1 MVERFHKDY
10 KNGMDSSFSLRFG
23 DLSWTTNPQ
32 SANQLAEL
40 GKRLNEGVQNVE
52 VGALN
57 QQVFDSIPQQHFE
70 EMRRLSKLGGVELSM
85 HAPLTDPAGFSQ
97 QGWQE
102 HQRNLAEQEFK
113 DVIDRAVDLDPKGG
127 MPVNFHSSGGGIPAV
142 IWEKKEEGVPEAKQ
156 MITAVNTQT
165 GEIKALA
172 REKMDWLNTDDKE
185 LTPERRLKSLNQTS
199 WDQEILNFM
208 SLKKQK
214 EEVERLKQE
223 WRIKYPEGREF
234 YRLEKAK
241 QQGRLLE
248 EEVPKWEALR
258 MQDESYNK
266 HKSEIDQNMM
276 SQLNSLYNDYVSC
289 WPEDKKK
296 DREHQMRLKQFGEI
310 KKRFKGAAE
319 LGEEFDKSWNK
330 WMNKNGKRDPTIVN
344 EEREKRR
351 NELNDKLIKKGLN
364 ISPEQVGNVL
374 MELKAPERYRPV
386 DDVAKEKAAETFSN
400 VAFHAY
406 KKHGKKAPL
415 VAIENVY
422 PEWTLSRA
430 DSLKGLVES
439 AKKKL
444 SEKLRSDKKL
454 KLSEREA
461 NAIAEKN
468 LGVTW
473 DVGHIN
479 QLRKYGYSK
488 KDIIEESKK
497 IAKHVKHL
505 HLTDNFGYSDSH
517 LSPGMGNVPIKEQVE
532 EIAKAGFKGKAVIE
546 GGGMFQQFQTNPI
559 PYAVE
564 GLDSPFYSYDQGPSW
579 TDVRDLYSSYMFGFG
594 DILPDQHFKSQG
606 AGFSMLPKELGGQG
620 AGDKGRFA
628 NQ

>member
-1 MVERFHKDY
+1 MVERFHKEYD
-10 KNGMDSSFSLRFG
+10 NGMDSSFSLRFG

-40 GKRLNEGVQNVE
+40 GKRLNEGVKNVE

-57 QQVFDSIPQQHFE
+57 QQVFDAIPKQHFQ
-70 EMRRLSKLGGVELSM
+70 EMRRLAELSGTELSM

-113 DVIDRAVDLDPKGG
+113 DVIDRAVELNPKGG
-127 MPVNFHSSGGGIPAV
+127 APVNFHSSGGGIPAV
-142 IWEKKEEGVPEAKQ
+142 IWEKKEEGVPEARQ

-172 REKMDWLNTDDKE
+172 RQKINFLSTAAEE
-185 LTPERRLKSLNQTS
+185 YTPEQRLDSLNKNS

-208 SLKKQK
+208 SLKQQK
-214 EEVERLKQE
+214 EEVGHLKHK
-223 WRIKYPEGREF
+223 WRTESPEGREL
-234 YRLEKAK
+234 YRLEKLREK
-241 QQGRLLE
+241 GRLARE
-248 EEVPKWEALR
+248 EALMLR
-258 MQDESYNK
+258 ALQAQDKSYEK
-266 HKSEIDQNMM
+266 HKAEIDQNMM
-276 SQLNSLYNDYVSC
+276 SQLNSLYNDYASC
-289 WPEDKKK
+289 SSEDAKKGRKYQETMEQFKQIKDKFIAANKMKEEFGNSLESWGEKNSHLSELQRQEAIERKYAEHEDKL
-296 DREHQMRLKQFGEI
+296 RR
-310 KKRFKGAAE
+310 
-319 LGEEFDKSWNK
+319 
-330 WMNKNGKRDPTIVN
+330 KN
-344 EEREKRR
+344 
-351 NELNDKLIKKGLN
+351 LN

-374 MELKAPERYRPV
+374 MELRAPERYRPV
-386 DDVAKEKAAETFSN
+386 DDVAKEKAADTFSN
-400 VAFHAY
+400 VAYHAY

-415 VAIENVY
+415 VTIENVY

-430 DSLKGLVES
+430 DSLRGLVED
-439 AKKKL
+439 AKKKFVK
-444 SEKLRSDKKL
+444 KLTGDKKL
-454 KLSEREA
+454 KLSKGQAKE
-461 NAIAEKN
+461 IAEKN

-479 QLRKYGYSK
+479 QLRKYGYTK

-532 EIAKAGFKGKAVIE
+532 ELAKAGFKGKAVIE

-564 GLDSPFYSYDQGPSW
+564 GLDTPFYSYDQGPSW